1 MSIMVIF
8 TFIIVKLLEKHI
20 YRLSVTHPLV
30 TAIIVNVLIVYATV
44 TSDYGL
50 ILELTGIY
58 ITHQNDDTFL
68 G

>member
-1 MSIMVIF
+1 MSVMIIF

-30 TAIIVNVLIVYATV
+30 TAIVVYILIVYATV
-44 TSDYGL
+44 SRDYGL
-50 ILELTGIY
+50 ILELIGIY

>member
-1 MSIMVIF
+1 MSIMIIF

-30 TAIIVNVLIVYATV
+30 TAIIVYVLIVHATV

-50 ILELTGIY
+50 ILDLTGIF
-58 ITHQNDDTFL
+58 IMHQDDDTFS

>member
-1 MSIMVIF
+1 MSIMIIF
-8 TFIIVKLLEKHI
+8 TFIIVKLLDKHI

-30 TAIIVNVLIVYATV
+30 TAIVVYILIVYATV
-44 TSDYGL
+44 SRDYGL

>member
-1 MSIMVIF
+1 MSIMIIF

-30 TAIIVNVLIVYATV
+30 TAIVVYILIVYATV
-44 TSDYGL
+44 SRDYGL
-50 ILELTGIY
+50 ILELTGIF
-58 ITHQNDDTFL
+58 IMRQNDDTFL